1 MRQAIVLLLA
11 ALAIGLAGCTPRI
24 KANTISQFNAEYDRV
39 KSQGY
44 RIQPGDTLDITFFY
58 TPEYNAT
65 SVPVRPDGRIQLSLV
80 GDFPIAGMTPDQAAE
95 ALKKIYTREL
105 KNPDLAV
112 IVKTFGASAVVV
124 QGEVRNP
131 AQIPLIG
138 NARLLQI
145 ISQAGGFLPTAD
157 IRNVTIV
164 RHSTGSKPL
173 VTVVNLQDA
182 LQGVN
187 PANDLQ
193 MLPGDVVFVRP
204 LKINNENRGGATP
217 VLTAP
222 SADLE

>member
-1 MRQAIVLLLA
+1 MRQAMVLVLA
-11 ALAIGLAGCTPRI
+11 ALVMGLAGCTP
-24 KANTISQFNAEYDRV
+24 KMKTNTINQFNAEYDRV

-44 RIQPGDTLDITFFY
+44 QIQPGDTLDITFFY

-65 SVPVRPDGRIQLSLV
+65 SVPVRPDGKIQLSLV
-80 GDFPIAGMTPDQAAE
+80 GDFPIAGMTPDQAA
-95 ALKKIYTREL
+95 AQLKTIYTKEL

-124 QGEVRNP
+124 QGEVRSP
-131 AQIPLIG
+131 AQVPLIG

-164 RHSTGSKPL
+164 RHSTGGKPL

-187 PANDLQ
+187 PANDLG

-204 LKINNENRGGATP
+204 LKINNDSRGSGMP

-222 SADLE
+222 SAEPE